1 MNITSSLKSSL
12 IPHVIDM
19 DYDLA
24 IVGAGWAGI
33 NAAQKAKAL
42 GLRVVIIEKDILG
55 GTCLNRGCI
64 PTKSL
69 FYSAKLY
76 TLAQKSKNFG
86 IGISAQQIDFLHVQA
101 RKEKIVSQLL
111 GGLGIMLKGID
122 VINGEAQILSNNTLR
137 VNNRELK
144 AGFILIASGAGPVE
158 LKEIK
163 FDGLKILSSDEILN
177 LKEIPP
183 SLLVIGG
190 GVIGCEF
197 ASIFSKLGTRVT
209 IVEKM
214 SQLLPGE
221 DKEVARKLEV
231 IFKKKGIEVNTNTDA
246 GKIDFSRYA
255 LAVVCVG
262 RTPKTNG
269 LGIEQLGMKLERGK
283 IVTDEYLRT
292 NIPNIYAAGDCTGKI
307 MLAHYAAYQGRVA
320 AENIADPDNLKKC
333 DNPDVP
339 SAIFT
344 DPEIASIGL
353 NEDNAKAKGID
364 AAVNKFDFLGS
375 GMARILDETEGFIK
389 IVSHKDTQRIIGA
402 SIIGPQATELIAILT
417 LAVSAG
423 LKTQQIRNTIFAH
436 PTLSESIHEVLK

>member
-1 MNITSSLKSSL
+1 
-12 IPHVIDM
+12 M

-24 IVGAGWAGI
+24 IIGAGWAGI

-42 GLRVVIIEKDILG
+42 GLRVVLIEKDKIG

-64 PTKSL
+64 PAKSL
-69 FYSAKLY
+69 FYSAKLH
-76 TLAQKSKNFG
+76 TLVQKSKNFG
-86 IGISAQQIDFLHVQA
+86 IGISAQQIDFSQVQA

-111 GGLGIMLKGID
+111 GGLGILLKGID
-122 VINGEAQILSNNTLR
+122 IISGEAQILSNNTLR

-144 AGFILIASGAGPVE
+144 AGFILIASGSGPVE

-163 FDGLKILSSDEILN
+163 FDGLKVLSSDEILN

-214 SQLLPGE
+214 SQLLSGE
-221 DKEVARKLEV
+221 DKEIARKLEG

-246 GKIDFSRYA
+246 CKIDFSRYT

-262 RTPKTNG
+262 RIPKTNG

-292 NIPNIYAAGDCTGKI
+292 NISNIYAAGDCTGKI
-307 MLAHYAAYQGRVA
+307 MLAHYASYQGRVA
-320 AENIADPDNLKKC
+320 AENIADPDRLKKC
-333 DNPDVP
+333 DNQDVP

-344 DPEIASIGL
+344 DPEISSIGL
-353 NEDNAKAKGID
+353 NEDNAKVKGID

-389 IVSHKDTQRIIGA
+389 IVSHKDTHRIIGA
-402 SIIGPQATELIAILT
+402 SIIGPQATELIGILT

-423 LKTQQIRNTIFAH
+423 LKTQQIRDTIFAH
-436 PTLSESIHEVLK
+436 PTLSESIHETLNY